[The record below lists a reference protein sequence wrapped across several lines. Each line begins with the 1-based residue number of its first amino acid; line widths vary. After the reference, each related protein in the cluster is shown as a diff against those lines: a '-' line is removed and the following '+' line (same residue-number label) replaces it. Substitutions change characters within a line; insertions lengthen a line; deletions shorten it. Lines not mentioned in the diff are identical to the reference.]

1 MIINNNIIA
10 RELQGETVLLNK
22 ENGDYFTLNRMGT
35 EVFNLICGGMEI
47 EQIVDALID
56 KYEVEHDI
64 LRADI
69 ISLIDE
75 MKKKNIIIEK

>member
-1 MIINNNIIA
+1 
-10 RELQGETVLLNK
+10 
-22 ENGDYFTLNRMGT
+22 MGT